1 MILEGLSVCI
11 IYMFAI
17 MSLFCIALA
26 LYYCGVVAIYLMY
39 KHNGG
44 RYGLRKFMRTRGLD
58 I

>member
-17 MSLFCIALA
+17 ASLFCITLA
-26 LYYCGVVAIYLMY
+26 LYYCGVCVVYLLY
-39 KHNGG
+39 KRNGG